1 MKHFILFIAVLMFVG
16 CGTYKTTFSTNVTSF
31 HSMGS
36 GNNPSA
42 ITGKTF
48 DVAHPDKR
56 SNDSLEFASYKKMI
70 VRRLES
76 RGLKLDTKSP
86 ELLVVVNY
94 HISGGKEKVGSRPVF
109 GQTGGGRSTFSG
121 NTYGSGGSG
130 NFSGSTYS
138 APTYGV
144 VGSRAYSYT
153 VFTRKLD
160 IEIID
165 RESLKADSQKKIY
178 EAKAISTGSSGELAR
193 VLPYMIESVFREF
206 PAKNGQSR
214 SADIKE
220 GELVEQIEQ
229 KAEEGEK

>member
-1 MKHFILFIAVLMFVG
+1 
-16 CGTYKTTFSTNVTSF
+16 
-31 HSMGS
+31 MGS
-36 GNNPSA
+36 DNNPSA
-42 ITGKTF
+42 FSGKTF

-56 SNDSLEFASYKKMI
+56 SNDSLEFASYRKMI

-76 RGLKLDTKSP
+76 HGLKLDTKSP

-94 HISGGKEKVGSRPVF
+94 HISGGKEKIGSAPVF
-109 GQTGGGRSTFSG
+109 GQTGGGTSTFSG
-121 NTYGSGGSG
+121 NTGSGY
-130 NFSGSTYS
+130 FSGSTYS

-144 VGSRAYSYT
+144 VGSRTFSYT

-160 IEIID
+160 VEIID
-165 RESLKADSQKKIY
+165 RKSLNADTQKKIY
-178 EAKAISTGSSGELAR
+178 EAKAISTGSSGELPR

-214 SADIKE
+214 FVMVNE

-229 KAEEGEK
+229 KAEESEK